1 MAQQESDKD
10 VIGMDGVVLDSS
22 TLKKLSEQ
30 AIDGSCEAAR
40 KVSIHYSIAQG
51 NRSKAIYWAIIA
63 AENGDSVGQ
72 YNAGFLLKDDKD
84 PNNRRRAKYWLKKAV
99 EQGDSLAQELLE
111 EIQSKEAKATRG
123 KTRDTA
129 PISRPRPQ

>member
-1 MAQQESDKD
+1 MASEKSEKHAA
-10 VIGMDGVVLDSS
+10 GMDGAVLDSS

-40 KVSIHYSIAQG
+40 RVSFHYSIT
-51 NRSKAIYWAIIA
+51 RSRKAIYWTIIA

-72 YNAGFLLKDDKD
+72 YNAGFMLKDDKD

-111 EIQSKEAKATRG
+111 EIQAKEAKTTGG

-129 PISRPRPQ
+129 PISRRRPQ